1 MKKSFKLLSLIL
13 AIACSL
19 AFVGCGNN
27 NGGNGG
33 NSGNS
38 GNGGNSGKPSDGGK
52 AAYTVDFDLP
62 ATTETSLKISIPDN
76 EPEKKKINAMIE
88 AFNAKYPKITITTST
103 FTIDSY
109 ATTILQQGKAGL
121 LADIV
126 WCNSS
131 NFYVPVAS
139 GYALNLNDYV
149 KQAKEAG
156 AFDYDAD
163 YTEAFKKMGK
173 SGGNLYAIARSTD
186 SVVTFYNK
194 EILKAAGVDLSVFKN
209 GWTWS
214 DFLSVCE
221 QLRQYYDKNGQKKA
235 YPIDANIGW
244 ESVGYPIIKALGG
257 EVFNE
262 KGEFCLTKE
271 VSDKVYA
278 FIRELVEKRY
288 IPSENDSVT
297 SFESG
302 TGAMLFQSAS
312 LDVYQSKATHTDKFD
327 VVSFPLIGENPQIG
341 FGFAGYFVNDAVRNN
356 RNKLN
361 AALAFMTYLMSYD
374 GQQVMAEKGGLN
386 LPSIRNDLSETNPDA
401 KWCAQYKDK
410 FNVAAYTYGGS
421 YKVGVD
427 FLQYVKPTLANAVI
441 KALNGYTGSYCID
454 KDKTADKAYNLFKA
468 EIEEVLEDV

>member
-27 NGGNGG
+27 NGGD
-33 NSGNS
+33 SGSS
-38 GNGGNSGKPSDGGK
+38 GNGDSSDGG
-52 AAYTVDFDLP
+52 AAYTVEFDLP
-62 ATTETSLKISIPDN
+62 ATTTATIKVSIPDN

-163 YTEAFKKMGK
+163 FTEAFKKMGK

-194 EILKAAGVDLSVFKN
+194 EILTTAGVDLSIFKN
-209 GWTWS
+209 GWTWE
-214 DFLSVCE
+214 DFLSVC
-221 QLRQYYDKNGQKKA
+221 QKLREYYDSIGQTKA

-271 VSDKVYA
+271 VSDKVHA
-278 FIRELVEKRY
+278 FIQELVAKKY
-288 IPSENDSVT
+288 IPSANDSTT

-312 LDVYQSKATHTDKFD
+312 LDVYQSKATHADKFD
-327 VVSFPLIGENPQIG
+327 VVSFPLIGEDPQIG
-341 FGFAGYFVNDAVRNN
+341 FGFAGYFVNNAVKKDQT
-356 RNKLN
+356 KLN

-401 KWCAQYKDK
+401 KWCVQYKDK
-410 FNVAAYTYGGS
+410 FNVAAYTYGGE
-421 YKVGVD
+421 YKLGVD
-427 FLQYVKPTLANAVI
+427 FLQYVKPTLANSVI

-454 KDKTADKAYNLFKA
+454 KTAVEAYNLFKA
-468 EIEEVLEDV
+468 DIEDVLEDV

>member
-27 NGGNGG
+27 NGGN
-33 NSGNS
+33 SGNS
-38 GNGGNSGKPSDGGK
+38 GNGDSSDGG
-52 AAYTVDFDLP
+52 AAYTVEFDLP

-88 AFNAKYPKITITTST
+88 AFNTKYPKITITTST

-139 GYALNLNDYV
+139 GYALNLNDFIA
-149 KQAKEAG
+149 QAKVAG
-156 AFDYDAD
+156 AFDYDND
-163 YTEAFKKMGK
+163 FTEAFKKMGK
-173 SGGNLYAIARSTD
+173 SSGNLYAIARSTD

-194 EILKAAGVDLSVFKN
+194 EILTTAGVDLSIFKN
-209 GWTWS
+209 GWTWE
-214 DFLSVCE
+214 DFLSVCRK
-221 QLRQYYDKNGQKKA
+221 LREYYDSIGQTKA

-271 VSDKVYA
+271 VSDKVHA
-278 FIRELVEKRY
+278 FIQELVAKRY
-288 IPSENDSVT
+288 IPSANDSTT

-327 VVSFPLIGENPQIG
+327 VVSFPLIGEDPQIG
-341 FGFAGYFVNDAVRNN
+341 FGFAGYFVNDAVKKDQT
-356 RNKLN
+356 KLN

-401 KWCAQYKDK
+401 KWCVQYKDK

-427 FLQYVKPTLANAVI
+427 FLQYVKPTLANSVI

-454 KDKTADKAYNLFKA
+454 KTAVEAYNLFKA
-468 EIEEVLEDV
+468 DIEDVLEDV